1 MSESMRWTVKHV
13 AIVGVIGLAACLG
26 PREDTSAFF
35 LLSPAP
41 PPPASSAPVPVAIG
55 LGPIVL
61 PGYLDRAQMVVRISD
76 NQIALSD
83 ADRWAE
89 PLAAN
94 LQRTLEENLGALL
107 PGASFVTY
115 PWYPSET
122 PDHAVAITFRRF
134 EADSTGAVVL
144 DATWEVTTDG
154 TRSDGRATRVEET
167 SAAPDRAAAVA
178 AQSRA
183 LARLAEEIAAAVRRA
198 AGR

>member
-1 MSESMRWTVKHV
+1 MRWI
-13 AIVGVIGLAACLG
+13 AMVGLLGLAGCLG

-41 PPPASSAPVPVAIG
+41 PPPAASAPVSLTLG

-94 LQRTLEENLGALL
+94 LQRTLEENLATLL
-107 PGASFVTY
+107 PGASFVAY
-115 PWYPSET
+115 PWYASRA
-122 PDHAVAITFRRF
+122 PDHAVAVTFRRF
-134 EADSTGAVVL
+134 EADSVGAVIL

-154 TRSDGRATRVEET
+154 SRADGRATRIEEP
-167 SAAPDRAAAVA
+167 AATPDRAAAVA

-183 LARLAEEIAAAVRRA
+183 LGRLAQEIAAAVRSA
-198 AGR
+198 AGRQ

>member
-1 MSESMRWTVKHV
+1 MRRVATVGLV
-13 AIVGVIGLAACLG
+13 ALAACLG

-41 PPPASSAPVPVAIG
+41 PPPASSAPVAVAVG
-55 LGPIVL
+55 LGPILL
-61 PGYLDRAQMVVRISD
+61 PGYLDRAQIVVRVSD
-76 NQIALSD
+76 NQIALASTD
-83 ADRWAE
+83 WWAE
-89 PLAAN
+89 PLASN
-94 LQRTLEENLGALL
+94 LQRTLQENLAGLL
-107 PGASFVTY
+107 PGASFVAY

-134 EADSTGAVVL
+134 EADAAGAVVL

-154 TRSDGRATRVEET
+154 TRADGRATRIEEPA
-167 SAAPDRAAAVA
+167 AAPDRAAAVA

-183 LARLAEEIAAAVRRA
+183 LARLAEEIATAVRRA

>member
-1 MSESMRWTVKHV
+1 MDRPMKRVKRWVLL
-13 AIVGVIGLAACLG
+13 AALAPAACLG

-41 PPPASSAPVPVAIG
+41 PAAAASSPVQVTVG

-61 PGYLDRAQMVVRISD
+61 PGYLDRAQMVVRLSD
-76 NQIALSD
+76 NQIALSE

-89 PLAAN
+89 PLADN
-94 LQRTLEENLGALL
+94 LQRTLEENLATLL
-107 PGASFVTY
+107 PGASFVDY
-115 PWYPSET
+115 PWYPAEA

-134 EADSTGAVVL
+134 EADANGAVVL
-144 DATWEVTTDG
+144 DATWEVKSAG
-154 TRSDGRATRVEET
+154 ARADGRSTRIDEAA
-167 SAAPDRAAAVA
+167 AAPDRVSAVA

-183 LARLAEEIAAAVRRA
+183 LARLSEEIAGAVRRA